1 MRYWLSF
8 LLFLFT
14 GIISTVAQ
22 KDNSNNAFH
31 NNSFPDSTKKQ
42 GILIA
47 DIQIVGNRR
56 TKPYI
61 ILREMSLKAGDII
74 PASELQ
80 KQIEKSRNQVF
91 NTSLFIET
99 NITSSSKT
107 GDIVTIKVEVKERW
121 FLFPVPY
128 FTLADRNFNQWW
140 VTEHRDFSRVNY
152 GIQAT
157 QYNLTGN
164 NDPLSIWL
172 INGYN
177 KQISLRYTLPFFNK
191 SLKHGFDIGYNF
203 ITQKEI
209 TDSTSFN
216 KQAFIKS
223 NNYLLTFQRADIS
236 YTFRPDQYWRHSFR
250 VSFTHELVSDTVLI
264 AKKYYFPNNEAA
276 FQFIDFTYRVRYQ
289 NLDYN
294 AYPTKGYSF
303 DAYIYKRGL
312 DKTSNLWQ
320 VGLGGM
326 YVKPVFNKTFLKL
339 AASGTIKTPPNN
351 YFVDQQ
357 LYGYTS
363 NSTLRGLEY
372 YVIDGDAGVLTQA
385 TLFREI
391 LNCKLKTY
399 IKNKSYNHIPVKVY
413 FKLFAD
419 AGYAHNDYAGNNMLN
434 NQLLYTSG
442 FGLDIVSFYDLSF
455 GLEFSFN
462 QLGQHGL
469 FLHVH

>member
-1 MRYWLSF
+1 MRYCLSF
-8 LLFLFT
+8 WFLFFVGT
-14 GIISTVAQ
+14 IVTKAQ
-22 KDNSNNAFH
+22 IDSSKSLFSNH
-31 NNSFPDSTKKQ
+31 SLVDSSKKQ

-47 DIQIVGNRR
+47 DIQIVGNKR
-56 TKPYI
+56 TKSYI

-80 KQIEKSRNQVF
+80 KQMEKSRNQVF

-107 GDIVTIKVEVKERW
+107 GDILTIKVEVKERW

-177 KQISLRYTLPFFNK
+177 KQISFRYTLPFFTK

-264 AKKYYFPNNEAA
+264 AKHNYFPNNKTE
-276 FQFIDFTYRVRYQ
+276 FQFIDFTYRARYQ
-289 NLDYN
+289 NFDYN

-320 VGLGGM
+320 LGMG
-326 YVKPVFNKTFLKL
+326 
-339 AASGTIKTPPNN
+339 AAAW
-351 YFVDQQ
+351 V
-357 LYGYTS
+357 
-363 NSTLRGLEY
+363 
-372 YVIDGDAGVLTQA
+372 A
-385 TLFREI
+385 TL
-391 LNCKLKTY
+391 L
-399 IKNKSYNHIPVKVY
+399 S
-413 FKLFAD
+413 
-419 AGYAHNDYAGNNMLN
+419 
-434 NQLLYTSG
+434 TSSSSARSAA
-442 FGLDIVSFYDLSF
+442 FIRRCRPA
-455 GLEFSFN
+455 
-462 QLGQHGL
+462 
-469 FLHVH
+469 